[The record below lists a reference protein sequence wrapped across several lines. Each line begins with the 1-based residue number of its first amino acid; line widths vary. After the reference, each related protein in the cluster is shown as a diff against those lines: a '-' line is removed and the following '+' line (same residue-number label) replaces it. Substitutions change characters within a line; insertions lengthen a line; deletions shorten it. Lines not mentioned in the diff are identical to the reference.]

1 MLVLKN
7 IVNVVGLILLIVF
20 CYLMIRLS
28 LPYFTFKYDV
38 DFLLTKQKIIHI
50 KHWRYAFYVHVFLS
64 SITLI
69 AGLFQFSNFIL
80 KRYKKLHRTMGYLYI
95 VTIIGFAGPSG
106 LIMAFYANGTI
117 WAKISF
123 VILSLLWILFTT
135 IALIK
140 AKQQQFNAH
149 KKWMIRSFALTLSA
163 ITLRLLA
170 LVLPKFIH
178 LNAFDEYTLIA
189 WLSWTVNLAIAEGII
204 LIKWKRKYFSLL

>member
-1 MLVLKN
+1 MLSIKN
-7 IVNVVGLILLIVF
+7 IINATVLILLCFFIF
-20 CYLMIRLS
+20 LMVRLS
-28 LPYFTFKYDV
+28 VPYFTFRYDV

-69 AGLFQFSNFIL
+69 AGLFQFSNYIL
-80 KRYKKLHRTMGYLYI
+80 KSYKRLHRTMGYLYVI
-95 VTIIGFAGPSG
+95 TILCFAGPSG

-123 VILSLLWILFTT
+123 IILSLLWMLFTAL
-135 IALIK
+135 ALIS

-149 KKWMIRSFALTLSA
+149 KQWMMRSFALTLSA

-170 LVLPKFIH
+170 FILPSFVH

-189 WLSWTVNLAIAEGII
+189 WLSWTVNLIIAESII
-204 LIKWKRKYFSLL
+204 FIKMKKKV